1 MKKLILPLVT
11 AALLLTLAG
20 CVSYGDYR
28 KEQEAKDTARLLAG
42 LFAVG
47 AVVFLSSSMADYITG
62 QTLFIDGGMLV
73 NTLKQ

>member
-42 LFAVG
+42 IFAVG
-47 AVVFLSSSMADYITG
+47 AVIT
-62 QTLFIDGGMLV
+62 LV
-73 NTLKQ
+73 VGAALGSRFRDAK